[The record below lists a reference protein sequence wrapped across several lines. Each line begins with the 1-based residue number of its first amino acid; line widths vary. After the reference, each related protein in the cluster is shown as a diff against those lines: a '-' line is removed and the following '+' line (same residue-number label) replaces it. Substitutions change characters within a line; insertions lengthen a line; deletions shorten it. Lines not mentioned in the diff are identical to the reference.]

1 MIHEGDGGGG
11 EQIQAWPGEKGEVRL
26 QPGEKVKE
34 GWPRRKKK
42 GNREKEKERGEKR
55 EEK

>member
-1 MIHEGDGGGG
+1 
-11 EQIQAWPGEKGEVRL
+11 VRL